1 MNSENKTP
9 QEELLDE
16 VKELETSQE
25 ETASETVTEKTE
37 ADKKE
42 NDKKSKKANKASDKK
57 GLKAALSSRKFK
69 RGGMATVFTAVF
81 IVAIILVNVVVSM
94 LSDRFPSM
102 NIDLT
107 ANKVNTLSE
116 EALDAAK
123 KVTYETNIYIMG
135 SDDWLNYMAE
145 QSVYNFS
152 SLMSLTDKLEE
163 ANSKIKAQNIDLE
176 TNPTFASKYADENL
190 TNGYVVVETEK
201 RYRVLTTNDLF
212 PVEQNSQTYET
223 SYYNNV
229 DSALATAL
237 QQTNLEEVPVVAIA
251 TGHNEVLSGD
261 YLTSISSFFK
271 DNAFDVVEFNI
282 LTEEIP
288 ENTQL
293 LFLPTPN
300 TDYTEDELKK
310 MDDFLSNKESDK
322 TRSIL
327 LTATPGQNAL
337 PNLSAFLAEWGISYD
352 PTSVVMESDS
362 SRTFGN
368 PLLYISD
375 ASTENKIS
383 ESNSYDLLVTPGS
396 VALELLFTANNS
408 VVTYP
413 LATTADTC
421 YLQKTDSEED
431 ASETAEKKAYNTAVM
446 ARKQLDDTGDAY
458 ANVFVLGST
467 QMILPTYVNTST
479 FSNGTYFTDL
489 IRYATNTTDSD
500 NTVYSERV
508 QTGARDMTATTSVV
522 NFIGLG
528 IFTITIP
535 IVVLLVGL
543 VIYFKRRHL

>member
-57 GLKAALSSRKFK
+57 GLKAALSSRKLK

-212 PVEQNSQTYET
+212 PVEQNSQTYEK

-327 LTATPGQNAL
+327 LTATPGQNTL
-337 PNLSAFLAEWGISYD
+337 PNLSAFLAEWGIAYD

-362 SRTFGN
+362 GRTFGN